1 MEIKIT
7 DKARKHLEKIDKK
20 DIVIELHER
29 CCWGGNIT
37 KTVVV
42 AAVRDYLNSRN
53 YQLIE
58 VDDYKVYLDQK
69 LFVKKEGIVIDL
81 DPFMFIKQLKQS
93 GVSVYEV

>member
-7 DKARKHLEKIDKK
+7 DKARKHLEKVGKK
-20 DIVIELHER
+20 DIVLALYER

-37 KTVVV
+37 KTAVVSP
-42 AAVRDYLNSRN
+42 VRHFDNKEN

-58 VDDYKVYLDQK
+58 VDDYRIFLDQK

-93 GVSVYEV
+93 GASVYEV